1 VDECEREPRLSD
13 PREGVAATLVGRRK
27 VGIAAYRSEPQRAAG
42 IFVSAVRV
50 ALVRFAPLAAAWL
63 ERDFWPVG
71 IELDCLAGNKRPRGQ
86 YPLVPVL
93 AFLVITLPDGAITS
107 HRPPLRLI
115 AWPRAAPGE
124 VSAT

>member
-1 VDECEREPRLSD
+1 MALGEREPRLSD

-27 VGIAAYRSEPQRAAG
+27 VGIVAYRSEPQRAAG
-42 IFVSAVRV
+42 IFVSVV
-50 ALVRFAPLAAAWL
+50 PVVLVQFTQRAAAWL

-71 IELDCLAGNKRPRGQ
+71 IQLDCLAGTGRPRGQ
-86 YPLVPVL
+86 YPLVLVL

-115 AWPRAAPGE
+115 AWPRAVPGE
-124 VSAT
+124 VSVT